1 MQHDTPIHVMV
12 NAAAHCGFSVS
23 TVLVPEQCAEVFSP
37 DGHCQSLDV
46 SDDLQV
52 RMLLGRLACMLDAL
66 EWDSQEYEDAHNA
79 FCALATLVMT
89 GKQRRAWEAWN
100 LKATSAEIV
109 DEALRILGVKDRK
122 AC

>member
-1 MQHDTPIHVMV
+1 MTTPIHAM
-12 NAAAHCGFSVS
+12 AAAAVHCGFSVERLDAGLQVAWA
-23 TVLVPEQCAEVFSP
+23 TSP
-37 DGHCQSLDV
+37 DGHTQVLGINDPLQS
-46 SDDLQV
+46 

-79 FCALATLVMT
+79 FCALAALVMT
-89 GKQRRAWEAWN
+89 GKQRRTWEAWN